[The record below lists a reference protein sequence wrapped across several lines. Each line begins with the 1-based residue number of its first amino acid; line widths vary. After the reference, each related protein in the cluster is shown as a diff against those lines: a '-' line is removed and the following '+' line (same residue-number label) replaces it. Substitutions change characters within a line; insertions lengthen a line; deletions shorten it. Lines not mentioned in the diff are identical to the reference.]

1 MEKVRLGIIGIG
13 SMGTGHAG
21 NVLKG
26 MVPYMELTA
35 VADIRQSRLDWATG
49 IRHLCIGAW
58 TACDQRKTGRSLHET
73 GTGDE

>member
-26 MVPYMELTA
+26 MVPDMELTA
-35 VADIRQSRLDWATG
+35 VAGYLAEPPGLGKEQSSGDGQG
-49 IRHLCIGAW
+49 I
-58 TACDQRKTGRSLHET
+58 
-73 GTGDE
+73 

>member
-26 MVPYMELTA
+26 MVPDMEL
-35 VADIRQSRLDWATG
+35 LYG
-49 IRHLCIGAW
+49 CNNMCI
-58 TACDQRKTGRSLHET
+58 KY
-73 GTGDE
+73 

>member
-26 MVPYMELTA
+26 MVPDMELTA
-35 VADIRQSRLDWATG
+35 VADIRQSRLGKEQSSGDGQG
-49 IRHLCIGAW
+49 I
-58 TACDQRKTGRSLHET
+58 
-73 GTGDE
+73 

>member
-26 MVPYMELTA
+26 MVPDMELTA
-35 VADIRQSRLDWATG
+35 AEPPGLGKEQSSGDGQG
-49 IRHLCIGAW
+49 I
-58 TACDQRKTGRSLHET
+58 
-73 GTGDE
+73 

>member
-26 MVPYMELTA
+26 MVPDMELTA
-35 VADIRQSRLDWATG
+35 VAAVSYTHLTLPTTSRV
-49 IRHLCIGAW
+49 
-58 TACDQRKTGRSLHET
+58 
-73 GTGDE
+73 

>member
-26 MVPYMELTA
+26 MVPDMELTA
-35 VADIRQSRLDWATG
+35 VADIRQSRLDWARTVSYT
-49 IRHLCIGAW
+49 HL
-58 TACDQRKTGRSLHET
+58 TLPTN
-73 GTGDE
+73 

>member
-26 MVPYMELTA
+26 MVPDMELTA
-35 VADIRQSRLDWATG
+35 VAEPPGLGKEQSSGDGQG
-49 IRHLCIGAW
+49 I
-58 TACDQRKTGRSLHET
+58 
-73 GTGDE
+73 

>member
-26 MVPYMELTA
+26 MVPDMELTA
-35 VADIRQSRLDWATG
+35 VADIRQSRLDWA
-49 IRHLCIGAW
+49 RNNLP
-58 TACDQRKTGRSLHET
+58 ET
-73 GTGDE
+73 VKVF

>member
-26 MVPYMELTA
+26 MVPDMELTA
-35 VADIRQSRLDWATG
+35 VADIWQSRLDWQGT
-49 IRHLCIGAW
+49 IFR
-58 TACDQRKTGRSLHET
+58 RRSRYLMMA
-73 GTGDE
+73 GK

>member
-26 MVPYMELTA
+26 MVPDMELTA
-35 VADIRQSRLDWATG
+35 VADPAEPPGLGKEQSSGDGQG
-49 IRHLCIGAW
+49 I
-58 TACDQRKTGRSLHET
+58 
-73 GTGDE
+73 

>member
-26 MVPYMELTA
+26 MVPDMELTA
-35 VADIRQSRLDWATG
+35 VADIRQSRLDWSRYLMMAG
-49 IRHLCIGAW
+49 
-58 TACDQRKTGRSLHET
+58 K
-73 GTGDE
+73 